1 MLQISNLK
9 KEYSRNGNKFFAV
22 DDFNMVVE
30 EGTLVCIVGPSGC
43 GKSTLFH
50 MISGLMKP
58 TSGEIILNGEIVSE
72 KSKSELASFR
82 NEKIGYILQGENL
95 LGNLSVIDNVCFPAY
110 LQGKKK
116 EKETKAWE
124 LLEKVGIAE
133 MGNSYPGY
141 LSGGEARRVA
151 IARAL
156 INEPV
161 CILADEPTSNL
172 DPDSSETV
180 MQLLKKIAQEG
191 KMVLVSTHDME
202 SLKYADVIYY
212 MKKGQITDSKKNENG
227 KCWGE
232 SGK

>member
-30 EGTLVCIVGPSGC
+30 EGMLVCIVGPSGC

-58 TSGEIILNGEIVSE
+58 TSGEIILNGEIIG
-72 KSKSELASFR
+72 KKNKNELAAFR

-116 EKETKAWE
+116 EKEAKAWE

-151 IARAL
+151 MARAL

-172 DPDSSETV
+172 DPDASETV

-212 MKKGQITDSKKNENG
+212 MKNGQIIDSKKTENG
-227 KCWGE
+227 RF
-232 SGK
+232 